1 MHDEGGNDGGN
12 RNVAAWLQRWWQRL
26 RGPVDASGRRLRRPS
41 VRRYGRYAAL
51 HFTRRQTQSR
61 MLADDPD
68 HLLIDY
74 TRTMLAALL
83 WAPPR
88 PRIAMIGLGGGSQ
101 AKFIHRHFPEATLDV
116 VENNPWVVEL
126 RREFGIPDDD
136 GRLQVLVDDG
146 AAFVAARPGRYDV
159 LLVDGYDETGIPPVL
174 STPRFYA
181 DCHAALV
188 PGGALSVNLFVA
200 EADVH
205 VERLQAVFGAA
216 QVLVVEEARM
226 RNQVAFAWRGPRP
239 DADAVARLLAGR
251 EAVAVAQ
258 LQPVLD
264 RFVAALAAQ
273 GAGTTTPG

>member
-1 MHDEGGNDGGN
+1 MGDAGGTNVGN
-12 RNVAAWLQRWWQRL
+12 STIAAWLQRWWQRV

-51 HFTRRQTQSR
+51 QFTRSQTQSR

-83 WAPPR
+83 WAPAR
-88 PRIAMIGLGGGSQ
+88 PRIGMVGLGGGSQ
-101 AKFIHRHFPEATLDV
+101 VKFIHRHFPEATLEV
-116 VENNPWVVEL
+116 VENNPWVVGL

-136 GRLQVLVDDG
+136 ARLRVLVDDG

-174 STPRFYA
+174 STRQFYA
-181 DCHAALV
+181 DCHAALL
-188 PGGALSVNLFVA
+188 PGGALSVNLFA
-200 EADVH
+200 AGADAH
-205 VERLQAVFGAA
+205 VEHLRAVFGADR
-216 QVLVVEEARM
+216 VLLVEEARM
-226 RNQVAFAWRGPRP
+226 RNQVAFAWRGPQP
-239 DADAVARLLAGR
+239 GADAATKLLLDR
-251 EAVAVAQ
+251 QAVAVAQ

-264 RFVAALAAQ
+264 RVAASLAAHP
-273 GAGTTTPG
+273 GTTTPG